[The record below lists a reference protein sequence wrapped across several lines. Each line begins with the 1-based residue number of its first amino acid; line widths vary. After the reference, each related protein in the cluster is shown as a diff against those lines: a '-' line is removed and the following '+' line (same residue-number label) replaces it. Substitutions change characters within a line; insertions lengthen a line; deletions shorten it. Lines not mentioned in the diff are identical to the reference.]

1 MFAFPT
7 QCRKGVDRLPYVD
20 STLKYKYNRRFP
32 FFQPVETSVLFLS
45 GGQFARERLYCQI
58 ENAPPWFARQKGY
71 SVENFTILL
80 KKYADF
86 IVRVGVNPQP
96 GQTLVINCCLE
107 AAPLARLCVR
117 SAYEAGARDVL
128 VNWSD
133 NDVSRSR
140 MELGSEEAL
149 SDFKSWQLRRYLDYA
164 ESEGGVCVL
173 HILADDPE
181 VYAGLDGAKISRVN
195 AGQRK
200 FMAPWR
206 EYTMNDRVQ
215 WSIAAMPSAP
225 WAKKMFPELD
235 EAAAIEKLWQ
245 LIFDVCRV
253 TGGDPV
259 NEWKAHLDRLTALGE
274 KMNAF
279 DLESVHFQSSNGT
292 DLTVGIAD
300 KALWESAGSKNEKG
314 VFFLPNIPTEEVFT
328 APHKEKVNGIVYGTK
343 PYVFNGQLI
352 KGFHVTFKDGK
363 VVEHGAEEGAELLGQ
378 LLSTDEGACHI
389 GEVAL
394 VPASSP
400 INRSGALFYN
410 TLFDENAACHIAFGA
425 SYPGTTRNGTTL
437 SKEELLAFEKDIL
450 GVYISGHPF
459 DDYEGLWRKNITATS
474 ADFIVDEETE
484 EAVVK
489 DGMKVV
495 IGGLVAGKVV
505 KTTRSNQLMAFI
517 TLEDLMGSVEV
528 IVFPKNYEAD
538 RDVLTEDS
546 KIFIKGRVSL
556 GDEPV
561 GKLVCEQVIPFSKV
575 PRQLWLQFEDKEIYQ
590 AMEGEILGI
599 LKESEG
605 PDSVVIYLKKERA
618 KKILP
623 ANWKV
628 EAAGELME
636 TLICKLGEK
645 NVKLVEK
652 NLINLGK

>member
-1 MFAFPT
+1 M
-7 QCRKGVDRLPYVD
+7 
-20 STLKYKYNRRFP
+20 
-32 FFQPVETSVLFLS
+32 
-45 GGQFARERLYCQI
+45 
-58 ENAPPWFARQKGY
+58 
-71 SVENFTILL
+71 ENFTLLL

-96 GQTLVINCCLE
+96 GQTLIINCCLE

-133 NDVSRSR
+133 NEVSRSR

-149 SDFKSWQLRRYLDYA
+149 TDFKSYQLRRYLDYA

-195 AGQRK
+195 AAQRK

-259 NEWKAHLDRLTALGE
+259 SEWKAHLDRLTSLKD
-274 KMNAF
+274 KMNAL
-279 DLESVHFQSSNGT
+279 DLESVHFESSNGT

-300 KALWESAGSKNEKG
+300 QAVWESAASKNEKG
-314 VFFLPNIPTEEVFT
+314 VTFLPNIPTEEVFT
-328 APHKEKVNGIVYGTK
+328 APHKDKVNGVVYGTK

-352 KGFHVTFKDGK
+352 KDFRVTFEKGR
-363 VVEHGAEEGAELLGQ
+363 VVDYHAEQGQVLLGR
-378 LLSTDEGACHI
+378 LLDGDEGSRSI

-400 INRSGALFYN
+400 INRSGKLFYS

-425 SYPGTTRNGTTL
+425 SYPGTTEGGTGLTKEQLEERGMNQSTIHEDVMIGAEDSHITGKCRDGRVVELFRNG
-437 SKEELLAFEKDIL
+437 
-450 GVYISGHPF
+450 V
-459 DDYEGLWRKNITATS
+459 W
-474 ADFIVDEETE
+474 
-484 EAVVK
+484 
-489 DGMKVV
+489 
-495 IGGLVAGKVV
+495 
-505 KTTRSNQLMAFI
+505 
-517 TLEDLMGSVEV
+517 
-528 IVFPKNYEAD
+528 
-538 RDVLTEDS
+538 VL
-546 KIFIKGRVSL
+546 
-556 GDEPV
+556 
-561 GKLVCEQVIPFSKV
+561 
-575 PRQLWLQFEDKEIYQ
+575 
-590 AMEGEILGI
+590 
-599 LKESEG
+599 
-605 PDSVVIYLKKERA
+605 
-618 KKILP
+618 
-623 ANWKV
+623 
-628 EAAGELME
+628 
-636 TLICKLGEK
+636 
-645 NVKLVEK
+645 
-652 NLINLGK
+652 